1 MNKRNADRI
10 QKAIAQ
16 LKRSY
21 YMLSF
26 EYREA
31 GDSVV
36 LKAIAD
42 ERELCFIE
50 ITGSDFTITKIVEPM
65 TKAIVAARE
74 EKTAREEAEREAAL
88 SRPATRDEKRAFER
102 LVDEHDD
109 ALKSYARAAGK
120 MRDKIE
126 NGEELYSGIH
136 DDLMAAQ
143 GTMYVARRLRHAL
156 LRDCSI
162 VKTLAE
168 VEDICD
174 RETSFYMPSR
184 SSSEST
190 NVIENH
196 KHKAWLRMGRIARL
210 RAEW

>member
-10 QKAIAQ
+10 EKAIAQ
-16 LKRSY
+16 LKRKN

-42 ERELCFIE
+42 EQEFCFIE

-65 TKAIVAARE
+65 TAKIAERRAEIQAAI
-74 EKTAREEAEREAAL
+74 EAEREAAL
-88 SRPATRDEKRAFER
+88 SRPATADEKRAFER
-102 LVDEHDD
+102 LLEEHDW
-109 ALKSYARAAGK
+109 ALHRYARAAGK

-126 NGEELYSGIH
+126 SGEELYSSIH
-136 DDLMAAQ
+136 DELMETQ
-143 GTMYVARRLRHAL
+143 GAMHVARRLRYAL

-184 SSSEST
+184 SSSSASNT
-190 NVIENH
+190 IEDH

-210 RAEW
+210 RAEF